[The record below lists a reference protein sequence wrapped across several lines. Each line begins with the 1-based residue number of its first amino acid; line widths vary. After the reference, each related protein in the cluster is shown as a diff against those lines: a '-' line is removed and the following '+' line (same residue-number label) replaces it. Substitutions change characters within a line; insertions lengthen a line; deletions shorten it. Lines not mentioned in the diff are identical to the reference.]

1 MDTSALPANFEIQ
14 EQAQFMDVKEYC
26 ISETAFE
33 TVYKSCFK
41 GLHSYAH
48 SILED
53 YEQAEEMVQQ
63 VFLKL
68 WERRERI
75 EINTSVEAYLYR
87 SVYNESLNFLKHEKV
102 KQAHVSFV
110 KHTTSEASGN
120 HHKDIHTK
128 ELEVRISVAL
138 NKLPEQ
144 CRTIFQM
151 SRFEELKYKEI
162 ADRLQLSIKTVENQ
176 MGKALKIMRTEL
188 AAYLPTLWLI
198 LICWWNDLIK

>member
-14 EQAQFMDVKEYC
+14 EQAQFMDVKDYC

-41 GLHSYAH
+41 GLHSYAQ

-102 KQAHVSFV
+102 
-110 KHTTSEASGN
+110 
-120 HHKDIHTK
+120 
-128 ELEVRISVAL
+128 
-138 NKLPEQ
+138 
-144 CRTIFQM
+144 
-151 SRFEELKYKEI
+151 
-162 ADRLQLSIKTVENQ
+162 
-176 MGKALKIMRTEL
+176 
-188 AAYLPTLWLI
+188 
-198 LICWWNDLIK
+198 